1 MQSWAPQASP
11 APPEPV
17 ALAKHSYPF
26 VVVVAAALTL
36 AATGY
41 SFTRAPSLVGA
52 GRALHA
58 GQAALSRGDYV
69 AAAGHL
75 ERVHKAAPS
84 SHKAVVLLAEADFG
98 AGRDSAGLQLLRGV
112 RLSSGDW
119 EKLTTTMPVSLQ
131 SLFGPTN

>member
-1 MQSWAPQASP
+1 CGDGVAPPTRPGGWTLSVADGLGSTPPPSGEPPADDGQWWAPQASP

-17 ALAKHSYPF
+17 ALAKHSYPIA
-26 VVVVAAALTL
+26 VVVAAALTL

-58 GQAALSRGDYV
+58 GQAALARRDYV

-75 ERVHKAAPS
+75 ERVHKAVPS
-84 SHKAVVLLAEADFG
+84 SHKAVVLLAEAD
-98 AGRDSAGLQLLRGV
+98 
-112 RLSSGDW
+112 
-119 EKLTTTMPVSLQ
+119 
-131 SLFGPTN
+131 